1 MNSPRIRKDQA
12 EEAQFMADAG
22 ADLIV
27 GSHPHMV
34 QRFSYIG
41 AADGRLVPCAYS
53 LGNFLTTMSELSGN
67 RDSAILRVELTRGAD
82 GISAKYSYIPCMTED
97 RDWGAEIV
105 PVSPP
110 HSAES
115 RASLQRTKEVIGK
128 RINCYAYRPK
138 VFLSG
143 SPMLG
148 RIFTQG
154 TEFRLD
160 KSGLRLS
167 QISPRLHKGCAGW
180 SASG

>member
-1 MNSPRIRKDQA
+1 
-12 EEAQFMADAG
+12 MADAG

-67 RDSAILRVELTRGAD
+67 RDSVILRVELTRGAD

-105 PVSPP
+105 TVSPP

-143 SPMLG
+143 LAYARKDLHAG
-148 RIFTQG
+148 YRIPAG
-154 TEFRLD
+154 
-160 KSGLRLS
+160 
-167 QISPRLHKGCAGW
+167 QIRTAALADLARLHKGCAGG

>member
-1 MNSPRIRKDQA
+1 
-12 EEAQFMADAG
+12 
-22 ADLIV
+22 
-27 GSHPHMV
+27 MV

-110 HSAES
+110 HSAGEPVLPYS
-115 RASLQRTKEVIGK
+115 APK
-128 RINCYAYRPK
+128 R
-138 VFLSG
+138 S
-143 SPMLG
+143 
-148 RIFTQG
+148 
-154 TEFRLD
+154 
-160 KSGLRLS
+160 
-167 QISPRLHKGCAGW
+167 
-180 SASG
+180 SASGSTAMHTARRCS

>member
-1 MNSPRIRKDQA
+1 
-12 EEAQFMADAG
+12 MADAG

-167 QISPRLHKGCAGW
+167 QNLARLRKGCAGW

>member
-1 MNSPRIRKDQA
+1 
-12 EEAQFMADAG
+12 
-22 ADLIV
+22 
-27 GSHPHMV
+27 
-34 QRFSYIG
+34 
-41 AADGRLVPCAYS
+41 
-53 LGNFLTTMSELSGN
+53 
-67 RDSAILRVELTRGAD
+67 
-82 GISAKYSYIPCMTED
+82 MTED

-160 KSGLRLS
+160 KSGCGSRRSRSAAQRLRRMERFRITPTS
-167 QISPRLHKGCAGW
+167 GSGW
-180 SASG
+180 I